1 MKQKSK
7 GFFALDVLYLALTI
21 IPLVVGI
28 VIKVLTTPPQGEGV
42 SISGALIYF
51 EIPMPIQNLVITE
64 SQINSWLV
72 MIAILGLC
80 LYMTHGL
87 NAKIPTKR
95 QHIAEMCVQMCD
107 KMVIGNMGEY
117 FAGFSPFIA
126 AILSLS
132 AFSSLIALLGLY
144 APTSDINIV
153 GGWALLVF
161 ILITYYKLKCG
172 PLLYIKNLANPI
184 PMAPL
189 NLIGEFATPI
199 SMAFRHYGNVLS
211 GSVISVLLATG
222 LGGLSNMLL
231 GWLPGFL
238 GEFPFLRIGI
248 PGILSIYFDVFSG
261 ILQAYIFA
269 MLTML
274 YISGGFPIEEYFKRK
289 SNKTKKQTI

>member
-28 VIKVLTTPPQGEGV
+28 VIKVLTTPPPGEGV

-107 KMVIGNMGEY
+107 KMVIGRLFTIY
-117 FAGFSPFIA
+117 SR
-126 AILSLS
+126 
-132 AFSSLIALLGLY
+132 Y
-144 APTSDINIV
+144 T
-153 GGWALLVF
+153 
-161 ILITYYKLKCG
+161 
-172 PLLYIKNLANPI
+172 
-184 PMAPL
+184 
-189 NLIGEFATPI
+189 
-199 SMAFRHYGNVLS
+199 
-211 GSVISVLLATG
+211 
-222 LGGLSNMLL
+222 
-231 GWLPGFL
+231 
-238 GEFPFLRIGI
+238 FPFGIFQFNCPFRTVRAYIGHKHCWRM
-248 PGILSIYFDVFSG
+248 GTFSIYPHNLLQVKMRTTAIYQKSG
-261 ILQAYIFA
+261 KSHSHGTLKSHRRICYPYFNGVPSLRKCAVRLGNICASCYGTWRSFQYVAWVVTRIFGR
-269 MLTML
+269 
-274 YISGGFPIEEYFKRK
+274 ISIFKNRY
-289 SNKTKKQTI
+289 SRYLIHIF